1 MSKKF
6 ICVFTDE
13 AKTLLLQNG
22 FRLLK
27 EDVHN
32 KMYVFENNEKRS
44 ERMSFALDQVSYIL
58 TDTLT
63 F

>member
-32 KMYVFENNEKRS
+32 KMYVFENNERRS

>member
-1 MSKKF
+1 MSKMF

-32 KMYVFENNEKRS
+32 KMYVFENNEMRS